1 MKHPQDLCRAEYRVY
16 RRQMQQIRLLA
27 QHSHQRPSEMLRI
40 LLDQAFAST
49 PTFTRSHEGVSD
61 RG

>member
-16 RRQMQQIRLLA
+16 RRQMQQVRLLA
-27 QHSHQRPSEMLRI
+27 REAHQRPSEMLRI
-40 LLDQAFAST
+40 LLDQALESVAT
-49 PTFTRSHEGVSD
+49 PTRPETVMH